1 MLKKGYLATNVIYVS
16 LAHKKKIIDL
26 YLTKLDKVFK
36 KISEMKNPKKEIKI
50 EEAHQDFKR
59 LN

>member
-1 MLKKGYLATNVIYVS
+1 MLKKGYLASNIIYVS

-26 YLTKLDKVFK
+26 YLSNLDKVFK
-36 KISEMKNPKKEIKI
+36 KISKIKNPKKEIKI
-50 EEAHQDFKR
+50 ETAHQDFKR

>member
-1 MLKKGYLATNVIYVS
+1 MLKKGYLATTVIYVS

-26 YLTKLDKVFK
+26 YLDNLDKVFK
-36 KISEMKNPKKEIKI
+36 KISKMKNPKKEIKI
-50 EEAHQDFKR
+50 KAAHQDFKR